1 MARRLD
7 HARAAAR
14 DRMRDHG
21 IDNLADPGL
30 SGGLTPPRAR
40 PSKADLRAQIQEA
53 TARITRIVRCGCGHQ
68 AAVTLPPSRLH
79 AKLRCSKCG
88 SVLT

>member
-1 MARRLD
+1 MARALD
-7 HARAAAR
+7 HARATTR
-14 DRMRDHG
+14 DRMRDQG
-21 IDNLADPGL
+21 IDSIADHGL
-30 SGGLTPPRAR
+30 PGGLTPPRAR
-40 PSKADLRAQIQEA
+40 PSKADLRAEIQDA

-68 AAVTLPPSRLH
+68 AAVALPPSRLH